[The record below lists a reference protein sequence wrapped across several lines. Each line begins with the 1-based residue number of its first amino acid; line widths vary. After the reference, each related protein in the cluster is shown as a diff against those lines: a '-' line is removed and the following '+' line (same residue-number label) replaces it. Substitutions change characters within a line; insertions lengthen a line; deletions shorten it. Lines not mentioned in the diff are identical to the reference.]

1 MDIYYKNGSVIIE
14 NAQNFNVERS
24 CLCGQAFRWQ
34 KQRDGSMFGIA
45 FNKGVRIIEYNGI
58 IEIQNCEEQDVKLWS
73 NYFDLERD
81 YGQIE
86 KIILDDERLSV
97 CVPYGSGIRIFKQE
111 PFEAFIS
118 FIISAN
124 NNIKRISGI
133 VEKLCAYCGEKKE
146 LADKSGYYYCFP
158 TPDAVASLSE
168 AELCKIG
175 TGYRAPYI
183 LKSAKRIADGYELE
197 ELKNVP
203 IEAARKELLSFLGIG
218 PKVADCILLF
228 SLGFTN
234 AFPIDVW
241 MKRAL
246 KELFFD
252 GRDPSKKELE
262 SLNIRLG
269 KYSGIVQ
276 QYIFHYAREVG
287 LGK

>member
-14 NAQNFNVERS
+14 DAQNFNVERS

-133 VEKLCAYCGEKKE
+133 VEKLCVYCGEKKE
-146 LADKSGYYYCFP
+146 LKNGNHYYTFP
-158 TPDAVASLSE
+158 TPERLAALSE
-168 AELCKIG
+168 EELFKLG

-183 LKSAKRIADGYELE
+183 VKSARRIADGYDLLP
-197 ELKNVP
+197 LKNMP
-203 IEAARKELLSFLGIG
+203 IESARKELLSFSGVG

-241 MKRAL
+241 MRRAL
-246 KELFFD
+246 RELFFD
-252 GRDPSKKELE
+252 GREPSKKELE
-262 SLNIRLG
+262 SLNLRLG
-269 KYSGIVQ
+269 EYSGIVQ
-276 QYIFHYAREVG
+276 QYIFNYAREVG

>member
-24 CLCGQAFRWQ
+24 CLCGQAFRFS

-146 LADKSGYYYCFP
+146 LENGSHYYTFP
-158 TPDAVASLSE
+158 TPERLAALSE
-168 AELCKIG
+168 EELFKLG

-183 LKSAKRIADGYELE
+183 VKSARRIADGYDLLP
-197 ELKNVP
+197 LKNMP
-203 IEAARKELLSFLGIG
+203 IESARKELLSFSGVG

-241 MKRAL
+241 MRRAL
-246 KELFFD
+246 RELFFD
-252 GRDPSKKELE
+252 GREPSKKELE
-262 SLNIRLG
+262 SLNLRLG
-269 KYSGIVQ
+269 EYSGIVQ
-276 QYIFHYAREVG
+276 QYIFNYAREVG

>member
-1 MDIYYKNGSVIIE
+1 MSIYYNNGSVIIE
-14 NAQNFNVERS
+14 GVTPFNVERS

-34 KQRDGSMFGIA
+34 KQRDGSIFGVA
-45 FNKGVRIIEYNGI
+45 FNKGVRIVQNGDRVEIENCGEEDV
-58 IEIQNCEEQDVKLWS
+58 EIWRS
-73 NYFDLERD
+73 YFDLNRD
-81 YGQIE
+81 YAKIE
-86 KIILDDERLSV
+86 RNILSSERLSV
-97 CVPYGSGIRIFKQE
+97 CVPYGSGIRIFNQE

-124 NNIKRISGI
+124 NNIKRISSL
-133 VEKLCAYCGEKKE
+133 VEKLCAYCGEKRE
-146 LADKSGYYYCFP
+146 TSDGGYYYCFP
-158 TPDAVASLSE
+158 TPKAIANLKED
-168 AELCKIG
+168 ELYG
-175 TGYRAPYI
+175 LGMGYRAPYI
-183 LKSAKRIADGYELE
+183 LKSAGKIADGYDLNT
-197 ELKNVP
+197 LKNMP
-203 IEAARKELLSFLGIG
+203 IEKARKELLSFMGVG

-262 SLNIRLG
+262 ELNAMLG
-269 KYSGIVQ
+269 EHSGIVQ
-276 QYIFHYAREVG
+276 QYIFNYAREVG

>member
-1 MDIYYKNGSVIIE
+1 MNIYYKNGSVIIE

-34 KQRDGSMFGIA
+34 KQRDGSIFGVA
-45 FNKGVRIIEYNGI
+45 FNKGVRIIEYDGI
-58 IEIQNCEEQDVKLWS
+58 IEMQNCEESDMALL
-73 NYFDLERD
+73 NRYFDLERD
-81 YGQIE
+81 YEQIE
-86 KIILDDERLSV
+86 REILSDDKLSI
-97 CVPYGSGIRIFKQE
+97 CVPYGSGIRIFNQE
-111 PFEAFIS
+111 PFETLIS

-133 VEKLCAYCGEKKE
+133 VEKICAYCGEKKE
-146 LADKSGYYYCFP
+146 LPNKSGYYYCFP
-158 TPDAVASLSE
+158 TPSALSSLTE
-168 AELCKIG
+168 DELYKMG
-175 TGYRAPYI
+175 AGYRAPYI
-183 LKSAKRIADGYELE
+183 LNSAKRIADGYNLY
-197 ELKNVP
+197 ELKNMP
-203 IEAARKELLSFLGIG
+203 IEKARKELLSFLGVG

-252 GRDPSKKELE
+252 GREPSKKELE
-262 SLNIRLG
+262 SLNVRLG

-276 QYIFHYAREVG
+276 QYIFNYAREVR